1 MKVLYKRQKP
11 SKNTTKVES
20 GLTDFHKMNV
30 IVVKVHYKR
39 KKIKN
44 HPMQKLQNLFKRFIS
59 KRPE

>member
-39 KKIKN
+39 KKN
-44 HPMQKLQNLFKRFIS
+44 QKPSHAEATKPFQKIHV
-59 KRPE
+59 KKT

>member
-39 KKIKN
+39 KKN
-44 HPMQKLQNLFKRFIS
+44 QKPSHAEATKPFQRFIS